1 MFEKLGKERSETQ
14 CSAIDGTIKEAD
26 EVAGEIDDK
35 AVLDAAI
42 VANAQA
48 VEHYAMFRYGT
59 LIAWAEELGYD
70 EIVQFQT
77 CTGKRW
83 PTPSQYHSAPQARQR
98 EGVSTAADVGRR
110 SSLSGFVGPRSRCL
124 FVRPG
129 LSGLIASFAARTMP
143 SSR

>member
-1 MFEKLGKERSETQ
+1 MFEKLGKEPSETQ

-42 VANAQA
+42 VANTQA

-70 EIVQFQT
+70 ESFRS
-77 CTGKRW
+77 KPALER
-83 PTPSQYHSAPQARQR
+83 
-98 EGVSTAADVGRR
+98 AADTKPITIALRKRV
-110 SSLSGFVGPRSRCL
+110 SAKACLPPLMSVVDLLSAASLDRGAAAFSFGPNS
-124 FVRPG
+124 PG
-129 LSGLIASFAARTMP
+129 
-143 SSR
+143 